1 MSDIFY
7 RMVSNTERVSTPF
20 EEMSPPELNKCLQK
34 FYLSA
39 RKRDGSFCNK
49 KSLTTIRAALD
60 GLGSS
65 LEKSSIFQAIFYYW
79 RQSIYNKAN
88 TSLNNFL
95 KTLSKSGQIAPT
107 VHKQPLRTKKVVTKK
122 VSLLTLTHSN
132 HTNCSKQPGFLS
144 VCSLENEVVK
154 TSSF

>member
-1 MSDIFY
+1 MT
-7 RMVSNTERVSTPF
+7 VSNTKRVCNSIWRNVATRAKQ
-20 EEMSPPELNKCLQK
+20 MSSKILSVREKARRQFLQQK
-34 FYLSA
+34 LPYCDSS
-39 RKRDGSFCNK
+39 RV
-49 KSLTTIRAALD
+49 
-60 GLGSS
+60 GSS

-79 RQSIYNKAN
+79 RQSIYNDAN

-107 VHKQPLRTKKVVTKK
+107 VHKQPLTKKVVAKLYGEGELVDTD
-122 VSLLTLTHSN
+122 SL
-132 HTNCSKQPGFLS
+132 QPHKLQQTAWFFLS